1 MQNSLKILAS
11 ANAFYQ
17 LSGGDKRFA
26 HIFHHLED
34 TLSITVAST
43 RRGLQ
48 ELRKEGYNPKSTIVV
63 QSLMPQVPIGI
74 GPDYIVRAI
83 SGILQC
89 LSLNQHYDVYYSSS
103 DSLPDIVPGFFSKRF
118 KICRYWI
125 SSVFHLI
132 PSPRNRPGGQFRN
145 SLSYLQQR
153 LSLILMKHSSDI
165 TLVLNPFVKH
175 QLQEMGFRPGTIHIV
190 SGGIDYNAIKAV
202 KAPAQAYEG
211 VSLGRIHPAKG
222 SLELLEIW
230 KRVCERRPDAKLVII
245 GEGDKAFVQE
255 VKDQIEHL
263 DLSPNVELT
272 GFLDA
277 AQVIQT
283 MKASK
288 LFVAPSREEGWGIA
302 VCEAM
307 ACGLPVVAYDLPAYH
322 SFNGINRVPVGDTTK
337 FSEVILQLLNDERLR
352 HRQGEQAKHVAVQ
365 FDWQKVAD
373 GELSILK
380 QLIS

>member
-1 MQNSLKILAS
+1 MKVLAS
-11 ANAFYQ
+11 VNAFYQ
-17 LSGGDKRFA
+17 MSGGDKRFA
-26 HIFHHLED
+26 HVFRHLEG

-43 RRGLQ
+43 QRGLQ
-48 ELRKEGYNPKSTIVV
+48 ALFKESYHPKSTIVI
-63 QSLMPQVPIGI
+63 QSLMPWVPLGIGI
-74 GPDYIVRAI
+74 DYIIRAI
-83 SGILQC
+83 SGVLQC
-89 LSLNQHYDVYYSSS
+89 LSSDQYYDIYYSSS

-125 SSVFHLI
+125 APIFHLI
-132 PSPRNRPGGQFRN
+132 PSPRNRPGNQFRN
-145 SLSYLQQR
+145 ALSYLQQR
-153 LSLILMKHSSDI
+153 FSLALLKHSSDVI
-165 TLVLNPFVKH
+165 LVLNPFVKH
-175 QLQEMGFRPGTIHIV
+175 QLQEMGFRPGSIHIV

-211 VSLGRIHPAKG
+211 ISLGRIHPAKG

-245 GEGDKAFVQE
+245 GEGDQAFVQE
-255 VKDQIEHL
+255 VKDRIEHL
-263 DLSPNVELT
+263 NLSPNVELT
-272 GFLDA
+272 GFLDV

-322 SFNGINRVPVGDTTK
+322 NFYGINRVPMGDMDE
-337 FSEVILQLLNDERLR
+337 FAGVILRLLSDESLR
-352 HRQGEQAKHVAVQ
+352 RRQGQQVEHVAARY
-365 FDWQKVAD
+365 DWEKVA
-373 GELSILK
+373 GRELNILE